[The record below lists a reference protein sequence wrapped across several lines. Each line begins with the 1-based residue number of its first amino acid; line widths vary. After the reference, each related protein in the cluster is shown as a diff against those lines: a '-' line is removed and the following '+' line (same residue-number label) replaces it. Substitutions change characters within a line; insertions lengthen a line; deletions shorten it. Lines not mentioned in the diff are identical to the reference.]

1 MRTWLCLLF
10 CAALALVVPLHG
22 AAGEFKLEPGFTL
35 LFNGKNLDGWKTK
48 KGNEPLDGK
57 TEAYNG
63 RFKIENGSLVIDPK
77 VKGDVI
83 IETAKEFGNVHIK
96 FEFNPG
102 PGCNNDLFLRGTKFD
117 IVAKQLKNVKEGEWN
132 TLEII
137 ATGDKIEHK
146 VNGESKRM
154 STAKAK
160 TSVFG
165 IRAEFGPVQ
174 IRHLRVKEE

>member
-1 MRTWLCLLF
+1 MRHLLLLPLLG
-10 CAALALVVPLHG
+10 LALLVASGH
-22 AAGEFKLEPGFTL
+22 ADESKADPGFTL
-35 LFNGKNLDGWKTK
+35 LLNGKNFDGWKTK

-63 RFKIENGSLVIDPK
+63 RFKLVDGVLVIDPK

-83 IETAKEFGNVHIK
+83 IETTKEFGKDVHIK

-117 IVAKQLKNVKEGEWN
+117 IVAKQLMNVKEGEWN
-132 TLEII
+132 SLEII
-137 ATGDKIEHK
+137 ATGDTIEHK
-146 VNGESKRM
+146 VNGVSKRM
-154 STAKAK
+154 SKAKAK
-160 TSVFG
+160 ASPFG

-174 IRHLRVKEE
+174 IRNLQVKE